1 MQKVVCEGCGAVG
14 DPTAQAF
21 FQMVTGWRR
30 LYPSTQGLRG
40 RKAEQRFA
48 CRACVDGFE
57 KAGFQWQ
64 QPSLFEAG
72 T

>member
-1 MQKVVCEGCGAVG
+1 
-14 DPTAQAF
+14 
-21 FQMVTGWRR
+21 MVTGWRR

-57 KAGFQWQ
+57 RAGFQWQ
-64 QPSLFEAG
+64 QPSLFE
-72 T
+72 TQP